1 MKQFTAAILLVAGA
15 LLLFQFTVQGT
26 ARALKDAAPSGEDEI
41 SFNLPFTSLGQN
53 YPDDALHLVGAFWC
67 LVISFIMTLT
77 GSAKK
82 PAITPRSSDSPAARF
97 AAGARPGGKVARL
110 MLLNSLFLLSAIFVA
125 YIGATRTN
133 NEHTLTV
140 AVFGGV
146 ALLQSG
152 TGLLLLLMALIEKP
166 KGLVS
171 LILGMLLYFAGGALA
186 VLLFIWG
193 GA

>member
-82 PAITPRSSDSPAARF
+82 PAITPLSSDSPAARF

-110 MLLNSLFLLSAIFVA
+110 MLLNSLFLLSALFVA
-125 YIGATRTN
+125 FIGAINDQDQRV
-133 NEHTLTV
+133 V

-152 TGLLLLLMALIEKP
+152 MGLLLLLMSLIEKP

-186 VLLFIWG
+186 ILTFIWG